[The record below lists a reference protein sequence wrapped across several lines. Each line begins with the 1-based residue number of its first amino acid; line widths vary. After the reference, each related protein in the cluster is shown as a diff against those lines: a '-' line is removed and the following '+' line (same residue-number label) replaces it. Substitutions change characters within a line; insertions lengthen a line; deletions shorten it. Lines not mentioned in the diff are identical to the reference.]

1 MDTGFSTTKR
11 KPLTRNYPLATTYS
25 MEPEA
30 AMNQRNP
37 SYIIYT
43 AIPPEPQKNTHHQIN
58 A

>member
-1 MDTGFSTTKR
+1 
-11 KPLTRNYPLATTYS
+11 